1 MKPSVQVT
9 RYALIGVGNTGI
21 HLFIVALLIW
31 FVGLNQMYANII
43 AYIIASSLSFVMNA
57 KWSFKRKP
65 EARNYVRFQLVS
77 VLGLIVSATLGYL
90 GDHFG
95 WHFAVTVFLIALT
108 VPVVSFLLHRSYT
121 FSK

>member
-1 MKPSVQVT
+1 MKPSVQVI
-9 RYALIGVGNTGI
+9 RYALIGVGNTAV
-21 HLFIVALLIW
+21 HLFIVGLLYW
-31 FVGLNQMYANII
+31 YVGLNQMYANVI

-77 VLGLIVSATLGYL
+77 VLGLIVSTTFGYL